1 MKRNWFVINSFI
13 LICSLYLLASLFI
26 TEIIVKDI
34 KSEQNEIAKNEFY
47 NELSYVRAN
56 IESFIFS
63 EVYVANTL
71 ATILTSDQTFG
82 VSRFDSLSE
91 TLLSQSKYIKNIGIS
106 EGYTI
111 TQVYP
116 LEGNQKA
123 IGFDF
128 RTIPE
133 QFKTVEQARIG
144 QTVVMAGPVSLVQG
158 GRGLIARYPI
168 FSDFPINNDYW
179 GGVSVVFN
187 IDDLLRDAGLLSL
200 NERYDIALKSK
211 LKDAVDGEA
220 FFGDTKIL
228 RRPEATVSIDLP
240 GEGGWVMVGRLKE
253 NSSSGPI
260 NISLIIR
267 LLCYFL
273 SLALLGLAILLYRA
287 YQYAT
292 VASYKDE
299 LTKLPNRRY
308 AMEIL
313 EKKINRREDTPF
325 GLISVDL
332 NRFKYIN
339 DHYGHEAG
347 DFILQQVS
355 QALLGSVRQ
364 SDFVFRLGGDEFLI
378 LVDGMGNTEGL
389 ERIVQT
395 IKKAVDGKKYLYKKN
410 ELVISLSAGYASY
423 PKDSQDLDELMSL
436 SDFAM
441 FKDKKDKER

>member
-1 MKRNWFVINSFI
+1 
-13 LICSLYLLASLFI
+13 
-26 TEIIVKDI
+26 
-34 KSEQNEIAKNEFY
+34 
-47 NELSYVRAN
+47 
-56 IESFIFS
+56 
-63 EVYVANTL
+63 
-71 ATILTSDQTFG
+71 
-82 VSRFDSLSE
+82 
-91 TLLSQSKYIKNIGIS
+91 
-106 EGYTI
+106 
-111 TQVYP
+111 
-116 LEGNQKA
+116 
-123 IGFDF
+123 
-128 RTIPE
+128 
-133 QFKTVEQARIG
+133 
-144 QTVVMAGPVSLVQG
+144 
-158 GRGLIARYPI
+158 
-168 FSDFPINNDYW
+168 
-179 GGVSVVFN
+179 
-187 IDDLLRDAGLLSL
+187 
-200 NERYDIALKSK
+200 
-211 LKDAVDGEA
+211 
-220 FFGDTKIL
+220 
-228 RRPEATVSIDLP
+228 
-240 GEGGWVMVGRLKE
+240 MVGRLKE

-260 NISLIIR
+260 NITLIIR
-267 LLCYFL
+267 LLCYFV

-313 EKKINRREDTPF
+313 EKKINRREDIPF

-378 LVDGMGNTEGL
+378 LFDGMGNTEGL

-395 IKKAVDGKKYLYKKN
+395 IKNAVDGKKYLYKKN